1 MPNGNASVLAQTQ
14 MNINGTGI
22 GGGVWGQ
29 THYWTWGLLIILLL
43 IIILHYLGSGGL
55 RGSVAS

>member
-1 MPNGNASVLAQTQ
+1 MNGNASVLSQAQ
-14 MNINGTGI
+14 MNIGGTGI

-29 THYWTWGLLIILLL
+29 THLWTWGLLIVLLL
-43 IIILHYLGSGGL
+43 ILIWHYLASGGL